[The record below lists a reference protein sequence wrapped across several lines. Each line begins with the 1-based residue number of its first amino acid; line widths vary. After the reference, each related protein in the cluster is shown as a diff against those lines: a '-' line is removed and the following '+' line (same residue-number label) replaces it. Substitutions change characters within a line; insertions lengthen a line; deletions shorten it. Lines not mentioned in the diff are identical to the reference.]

1 MAQIGR
7 KIQQR
12 TLMRSILAQR
22 RSTLAQRLASSIMSL
37 SLVKTDQMVVRQ
49 SSMRLNRVGCS

>member
-22 RSTLAQRLASSIMSL
+22 RSTVAQRLASSIMSL